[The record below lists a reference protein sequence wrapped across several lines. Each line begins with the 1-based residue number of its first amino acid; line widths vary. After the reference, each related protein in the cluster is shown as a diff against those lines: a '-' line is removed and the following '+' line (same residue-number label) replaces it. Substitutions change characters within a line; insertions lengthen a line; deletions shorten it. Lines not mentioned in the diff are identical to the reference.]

1 MKKLFLM
8 LACSSMC
15 IMGMN
20 AQEKLV
26 KEVEKEIGAAK
37 YATLSEKLK
46 PAFTDATSEKDAY
59 TWFVAAKV
67 EMNEFD
73 ELFKQK
79 MIGKSVDATV
89 LGKHLLAGID
99 YLKKVLPLDT
109 VPEVDKIFFAFRFP
123 IRLAGRILSQKAQ
136 SIIHHGIQ
144 A

>member
-89 LGKHLLAGID
+89 K
-99 YLKKVLPLDT
+99 
-109 VPEVDKIFFAFRFP
+109 FFAPLTYAAECDLIERNDEP
-123 IRLAGRILSQKAQ
+123 IAYEGD
-136 SIIHHGIQ
+136 SISFHATPFEIKNFKVKV
-144 A
+144 